1 MTAESILI
9 VEDEAVIARDLQL
22 LLEDLGYGVS
32 AIAATADEALASIN
46 AAVPDLVLM
55 DIRLADGSDGI
66 TVAAIILARW
76 EIPVVFLTAHA
87 DPDTVARAQATS
99 PYGYLLKPFDE
110 RVVAISVQLALAKS
124 AADRHL
130 RASERLFAT
139 TLRSIAEGVIIT
151 DAASQISFLN
161 PAAEDLIGWTQ
172 RDAVGRPITD
182 VCIVHAPDGGAPLG
196 DLVTAVLAHG
206 QINALPDGSVLLPRD
221 GELRQVADSIAP
233 LVDTFGDRWG
243 TVMVVQDVTA
253 QRAAAAAHQE
263 LERKLVEMQR
273 VESLGLLASGIA
285 HDFNNILTG
294 VLAYTEMAQ
303 AGVPAESNVQGQLMR
318 AISGIHQAAGLTR
331 QLLTYAG
338 KGEIRIGPVAL
349 NPVVQELIDLLR
361 GSFIRSIA
369 IHLEFAVA
377 LPPVLGDSTQIR
389 QVVLNLLTN
398 AAEAIGDEPGQI
410 TVTTSL
416 VELTPALRET
426 LVFGAEADPGL
437 HVCLRVCDTG
447 SGMEPATLA
456 KIFDPFF
463 TTKVAG
469 RGLGLASV
477 LGIMRQ
483 HRGAL
488 QVTSV
493 VGQGTTFEIFLPVAD
508 QSLAGY

>member
-1 MTAESILI
+1 
-9 VEDEAVIARDLQL
+9 
-22 LLEDLGYGVS
+22 
-32 AIAATADEALASIN
+32 
-46 AAVPDLVLM
+46 
-55 DIRLADGSDGI
+55 
-66 TVAAIILARW
+66 
-76 EIPVVFLTAHA
+76 
-87 DPDTVARAQATS
+87 
-99 PYGYLLKPFDE
+99 
-110 RVVAISVQLALAKS
+110 
-124 AADRHL
+124 
-130 RASERLFAT
+130 
-139 TLRSIAEGVIIT
+139 
-151 DAASQISFLN
+151 
-161 PAAEDLIGWTQ
+161 
-172 RDAVGRPITD
+172 
-182 VCIVHAPDGGAPLG
+182 
-196 DLVTAVLAHG
+196 
-206 QINALPDGSVLLPRD
+206 
-221 GELRQVADSIAP
+221 
-233 LVDTFGDRWG
+233 
-243 TVMVVQDVTA
+243 
-253 QRAAAAAHQE
+253 
-263 LERKLVEMQR
+263 
-273 VESLGLLASGIA
+273 
-285 HDFNNILTG
+285 
-294 VLAYTEMAQ
+294 
-303 AGVPAESNVQGQLMR
+303 MR

-369 IHLEFAVA
+369 IHLEFAVT
-377 LPPVLGDSTQIR
+377 LPPVLGDGTQIR

-398 AAEAIGDEPGQI
+398 AAEAIGDKPGQI

-426 LVFGAEADPGL
+426 LVFGAEAAPGV
-437 HVCLRVCDTG
+437 HVCLNICDTG

>member
-1 MTAESILI
+1 MIAESILI
-9 VEDEAVIARDLQL
+9 VEDEAVIARDLQM
-22 LLEDLGYGVS
+22 LLEDLGYCVS
-32 AIAATADEALASIN
+32 AIAATADEALASIS

-66 TVAAIILARW
+66 TVAATILARW

-87 DPDTVARAQATS
+87 DPATVMRAQATS

-110 RVVAISVQLALAKS
+110 RVVGICVQLALAKS
-124 AADRHL
+124 ATDRQL

-151 DAASQISFLN
+151 DAASQIAFLN
-161 PAAEDLIGWTQ
+161 PAAEDLTGWTQ
-172 RDAVGRPITD
+172 RDAVGRPITE
-182 VCIVHAPDGGAPLG
+182 VCVVQAPDGGAPLG
-196 DLVTAVLAHG
+196 DLVTAVLAQG

-233 LVDTFGDRWG
+233 LVDALGDRWG

-253 QRAAAAAHQE
+253 QRAAAAAHQD

-273 VESLGLLASGIA
+273 VESLGMLASGIA
-285 HDFNNILTG
+285 HDFNNILAS

-303 AGVPAESNVQGQLMR
+303 ESVHADSNVQGQLMR
-318 AISGIHQAAGLTR
+318 AISGIHQAAGLIQ

-338 KGEIRIGPVAL
+338 KGKIRIGPVAL

-361 GSFIRSIA
+361 GSFIRSIE
-369 IHLEFAVA
+369 IYLEFAVA

-398 AAEAIGDEPGQI
+398 AAEAIGDKPGQI

-426 LVFGAEADPGL
+426 LVFGAEAAPGP
-437 HVCLRVCDTG
+437 HACLRICDTG

-477 LGIMRQ
+477 LGIVRQ
-483 HRGAL
+483 HQGAL

-508 QSLAGY
+508 QSFAGH